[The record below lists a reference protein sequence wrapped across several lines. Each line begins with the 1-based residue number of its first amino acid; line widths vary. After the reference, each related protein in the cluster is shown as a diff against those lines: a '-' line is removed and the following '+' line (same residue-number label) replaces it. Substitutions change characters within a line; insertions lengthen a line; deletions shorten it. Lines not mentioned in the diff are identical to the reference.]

1 MLFGMK
7 RVECEKAMRKRLQ
20 MQPPPPFPMY
30 FEYRWLVA
38 HGHINFNSK
47 LKYYLN
53 VQCCRQAKTFVQ
65 MFGSVVKIRHYLD
78 IWMFSSVMN
87 IRHYFR
93 CLVLLLLK
101 ALFKCLVLLS
111 NKALFRCLILF
122 GCSEIQRVP
131 LEQLMLRIRMLDIF
145 SSSDARVGITS
156 CLLPQAHAADFVL
169 YLTLY

>member
-1 MLFGMK
+1 MHVFLRLWLWCIHLQPHRQFPRLECHARGRGLEKGCGRCVCWAGGGGGGASITTKKQKKRFLEVAVMLFGMK

-53 VQCCRQAKTFVQ
+53 VQCCRQNKTFVQ
-65 MFGSVVKIRHYLD
+65 MFSSVVKIRHYLD

-93 CLVLLLLK
+93 CLGT
-101 ALFKCLVLLS
+101 
-111 NKALFRCLILF
+111 ILD
-122 GCSEIQRVP
+122 V
-131 LEQLMLRIRMLDIF
+131 
-145 SSSDARVGITS
+145 
-156 CLLPQAHAADFVL
+156 
-169 YLTLY
+169 